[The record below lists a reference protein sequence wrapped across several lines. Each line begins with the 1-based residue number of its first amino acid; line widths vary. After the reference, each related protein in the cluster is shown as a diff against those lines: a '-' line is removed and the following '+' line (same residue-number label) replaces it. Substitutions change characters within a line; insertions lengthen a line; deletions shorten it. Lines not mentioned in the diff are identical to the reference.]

1 MRSAG
6 IFYDRNP
13 PGHEFSE
20 YGTLEIKQKSIS
32 DDLFE
37 GDVTGSAVRDTD
49 DEVSEVE
56 AGVGDLLA
64 GVGVDV
70 GEQLAGQHLLPRLGS
85 VAQHELGRVLFLL
98 RLQKLT
104 WLMA

>member
-6 IFYDRNP
+6 IVYNRNP

-20 YGTLEIKQKSIS
+20 YDTLEKEQRSIS

-56 AGVGDLLA
+56 AGVGYLLA